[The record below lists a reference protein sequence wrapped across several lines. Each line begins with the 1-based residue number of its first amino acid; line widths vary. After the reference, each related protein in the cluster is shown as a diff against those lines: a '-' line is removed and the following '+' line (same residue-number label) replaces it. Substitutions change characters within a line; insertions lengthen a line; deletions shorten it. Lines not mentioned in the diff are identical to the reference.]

1 MNRLDA
7 LDACPGAS
15 YLQVPDGE
23 APKVRSVGPPVKSKG
38 LSNLERM
45 LPSIDRK
52 SSLQNRT
59 AWASM
64 GAVAWEPVEPLYGAI
79 DSHTNRP
86 HKRQVIR

>member
-7 LDACPGAS
+7 LDACPGAA

-23 APKVRSVGPPVKSKG
+23 APKERSVGPPEKSKG

-45 LPSIDRK
+45 LPCIDRN
-52 SSLQNRT
+52 STSQNRT

-64 GAVAWEPVEPLYGAI
+64 SAFA
-79 DSHTNRP
+79 
-86 HKRQVIR
+86 